1 MGTLDEYMSA
11 DDEVREIADLRE
23 RTQNDK
29 NSEITTAVKNK
40 AKEVALAMK
49 ADGLSDAL
57 IAKYLGITEAEV
69 IKLLKK

>member
-1 MGTLDEYMSA
+1 MDTLDEYMSA

-29 NSEITTAVKNK
+29 NSEITTAVENK